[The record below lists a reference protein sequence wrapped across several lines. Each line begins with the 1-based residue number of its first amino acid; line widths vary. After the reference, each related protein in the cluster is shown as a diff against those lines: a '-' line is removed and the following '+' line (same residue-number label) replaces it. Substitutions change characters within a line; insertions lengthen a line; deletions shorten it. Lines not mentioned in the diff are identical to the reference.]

1 MYVTLI
7 LTLMPQEPK
16 SMAAWL
22 IVPNLANFIKQ
33 HLVLSLVLDCDG
45 NHFSSLIKL
54 IEALGRQGNGMSFQ
68 VCHTL

>member
-1 MYVTLI
+1 MVLLYVTLI

-33 HLVLSLVLDCDG
+33 RLVLSLVLDCS

-54 IEALGRQGNGMSFQ
+54 IEALGRQGNGMSF
-68 VCHTL
+68 